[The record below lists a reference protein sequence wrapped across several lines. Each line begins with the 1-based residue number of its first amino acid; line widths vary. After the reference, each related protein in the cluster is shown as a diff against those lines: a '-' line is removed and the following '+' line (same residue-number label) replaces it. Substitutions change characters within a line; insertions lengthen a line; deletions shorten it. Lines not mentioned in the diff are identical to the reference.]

1 MTNLR
6 TILNRNVDAGTM
18 SRGQLYFHQG
28 RVKKWQW
35 TERGETKGVIES
47 SVVGSGS
54 IHYTQVITI
63 NFATQRMNGVC
74 TCPVSINCKHVVAT
88 VLEAGIHEAA
98 AAKLAP
104 ESTSKIKAEIAKPLK
119 TTTPRAKH
127 IANTAE
133 VRLAPD
139 IEVWIASLTRATS
152 VETQEYPEGMN
163 ERVVYVMLSIMH
175 GNTPTIVLD
184 IYKARVLKSGVYSG
198 LAHYG
203 SISNAVV
210 TRPQFVSV
218 ADARIFRQI
227 LAGQRFAYYGGRHH
241 LVGLDATLIAEII
254 ATKRAF
260 WHPPEPTLP
269 QLEPTA
275 ALTWAAAR
283 DGVATWKTLDN
294 GDQFLQFATTPAA
307 TFILPTSPPVYV
319 DIDNGN
325 TKCGIVE
332 TTLSPA
338 IANAIASAPI
348 LPKAMVARVA
358 RELQLRQLHH
368 VVSAPTTMP
377 ETVLSDFAPTPVLTI
392 NTHKE
397 QSLDNRTWRYTSK
410 QNDYAQIVF
419 DYRGEK
425 VSGKNP
431 AEIIRIENGTILR
444 IARNLGVEKAAL
456 AELKRLGFVAAETIY
471 PGGLSKKLKGALIFE
486 DSQIESETMPRWLN
500 FLEHT
505 VPLLRQSGW
514 QVNVPSQFR
523 FNLTAVEG
531 WYADVEDSKNNWFDF
546 EIGVEVDGK
555 KMSLIPILVKLIRE
569 SPHEWRM
576 TELANR
582 ADDEQI
588 VVEVQ
593 PRVRVALPLGRI
605 KPILTALYELYM
617 RDGAS
622 ESSDSTQ
629 RMRLSTHD
637 AARLAEIDAA
647 LQLRWVGGERLL
659 EMGKRLARFDGIA
672 PVTIPKNFNATLRPY
687 QLEGVAWLQFLREYQ
702 LAGVLADD
710 MGLGKTVQTL
720 AHILIEKTAGRM
732 QQPVLVV
739 APTSLMNTWASEAQR
754 FTPSLKVLVSH
765 GNNRDR
771 DSTLF
776 GKHDVV
782 LTTYAL
788 LHRDEKLLKAHKW
801 HSVILD
807 EAQNIKNPKTKAAQ
821 VASTLNAENRLCLS
835 GTPLE
840 NHLGELW
847 SLFHFLMPGFLGS
860 EKHFQ
865 REFRKPIEKEGLSE
879 PRQFLAKRIK
889 PFMLRRTKEVVAAE
903 LPAKTIVTRTIAL
916 HTEQADLYETVRA
929 AMDERVRALI
939 AQQGLARSHIEVL
952 DALLKLRQI
961 CCDPRLLPATFAA
974 KKAKPATSAKLE
986 LLLEMLEELI
996 AEGRSILVF
1005 SQFTSM
1011 LALIEEALVER
1022 NIEYVKL
1029 TGQTK
1034 DRKTPVD
1041 TFQSGKVKL
1050 FLISLKAGGTG
1061 LTLTAA
1067 DTVIH
1072 YDPWWNP
1079 AVENQATDRAH
1090 RIGQDKPVFVYKL
1103 VSEGT
1108 VEERIVE
1115 MQTRKGALAAGILE
1129 GDGKAVTAMT
1139 AEDLQGLFQP
1149 LPQ

>member
-6 TILNRNVDAGTM
+6 TILSRNIDSGTM
-18 SRGQLYFHQG
+18 SRGQIYFHQG
-28 RVKKWQW
+28 RVKKWKW
-35 TERGETKGVIES
+35 LERNETSGAIES

-54 IHYTQVITI
+54 VNYTQTITI
-63 NFATQRMNGVC
+63 NFVTQRLNGVC
-74 TCPVSINCKHVVAT
+74 TCPVGINCKHVAAA

-98 AAKLAP
+98 VKLAP
-104 ESTSKIKAEIAKPLK
+104 ASTSAVRAEIAKPLK
-119 TTTPRAKH
+119 TTTPKVRPVTNA
-127 IANTAE
+127 AE
-133 VRLAPD
+133 VKLAPD

-152 VETQEYPEGMN
+152 TDTQEYPAGIN
-163 ERVVYVMLSIMH
+163 ERVVYVLLSIMH

-198 LAHYG
+198 LVHYT

-227 LAGQRFAYYGGRHH
+227 LAGQRFSYYGGRHH
-241 LVGLDATLIAEII
+241 LIGLDASLIADMV

-269 QLEPTA
+269 QLDPAA
-275 ALTWAAAR
+275 ALTWR
-283 DGVATWKTLDN
+283 EPREGVAAWKTLAN
-294 GDQFLQFATTPAA
+294 GDQFLQFATTPPA
-307 TFILPTSPPVYV
+307 THILPTSPPVYV
-319 DIDNGN
+319 DMGMDKGQAR
-325 TKCGIVE
+325 CGIVE
-332 TTLSPA
+332 TTMSPA
-338 IANAIASAPI
+338 ITNAIASAPI
-348 LPKAMVARVA
+348 LPKSMVPRVA

-377 ETVLSDFAPTPVLTI
+377 ETVLNDFAPTPVLTI

-410 QNDYAQIVF
+410 QTDYAQIVF

-431 AEIIRIENGTILR
+431 PEIVRIENDTILR
-444 IARNLGVEKAAL
+444 IARNMPVEKAAL
-456 AELKRLGFVAAETIY
+456 SELKRLGFLSADHVY
-471 PGGLSKKLKGALIFE
+471 PGGINKKLKNALVFAGAE
-486 DSQIESETMPRWLN
+486 NDTEAMPRWLA

-514 QVNVPSQFR
+514 QVNVPSNFR
-523 FNLTAVEG
+523 FNLTAIDD
-531 WYADVEDSKNNWFDF
+531 WYADVEESKTNWFDF

-576 TELANR
+576 AELNNR
-582 ADDEQI
+582 NDDEKI
-588 VVEVQ
+588 VVEIQ

-605 KPILTALYELYM
+605 KPILNALYELYM
-617 RDGAS
+617 RDSIGATGNS
-622 ESSDSTQ
+622 V
-629 RMRLSTHD
+629 RLSTFD
-637 AARLAEIDAA
+637 AARLAEVDAA

-659 EMGKRLARFDGIA
+659 AMGKRLASFDGIA
-672 PVTIPKNFNATLRPY
+672 PVTIPKNFTATLRPY

-732 QQPVLVV
+732 SQPILVV
-739 APTSLMNTWASEAQR
+739 APTSLMNTWASEAKR
-754 FTPSLKVLVSH
+754 FTPSLKILVSH
-765 GNNRDR
+765 GSDRDR

-776 GKHDVV
+776 AKHDVV

-788 LHRDEKLLKAHKW
+788 LNRDEKLLKDQKW

-821 VASTLNAENRLCLS
+821 VASTLNADNRLCLS

-847 SLFHFLMPGFLGS
+847 SLFSFLMPGFLGDD
-860 EKHFQ
+860 KHFQ
-865 REFRKPIEKEGLSE
+865 REFRKPIEKEGMLE
-879 PRQFLAKRIK
+879 PRQFLARRIK
-889 PFMLRRTKEVVAAE
+889 PFMLRRTKELVASE

-916 HTEQADLYETVRA
+916 NAEQADLYETVRA

-939 AQQGLARSHIEVL
+939 AEQGLARSHIEVL

-961 CCDPRLLPATFAA
+961 CCDPRLLPATFAL
-974 KKAKPATSAKLE
+974 KKSKPAPSAKLE

-1011 LALIEEALVER
+1011 LALIEEALNER
-1022 NIEYVKL
+1022 KITYVKL

-1129 GDGKAVTAMT
+1129 GDGKAVAAMT
-1139 AEDLQGLFQP
+1139 AADLQGLFQP
-1149 LPQ
+1149 LSG